1 MGAGKHTKER
11 LPPFVPLL
19 VGTMDAPAWRA
30 MSHGAKV
37 LFIALK
43 RRYYPKNHNNGR
55 IFLSQRLAAKEL
67 RSHHNEIARWYREL
81 QHYGFIEMTSP
92 GCLGL
97 EGRGKAPRWR
107 LTELGYMKELPTRDF
122 MRWDGTPF
130 KDEKTDSRTGK
141 PARCVRETPH
151 TDVPENRTPADKI
164 VQEKAHIEE
173 P

>member
-1 MGAGKHTKER
+1 
-11 LPPFVPLL
+11 
-19 VGTMDAPAWRA
+19 MDAPAWRA
-30 MSHGAKV
+30 MSHGAKM
-37 LFIALK
+37 LLIALK

-55 IFLSQRLAAKEL
+55 IFLSQRLAVKEL

-81 QHYGFIEMTSP
+81 QHYGFIEMMSP

-107 LTELGYMKELPTRDF
+107 LTELGYMKELPTHDF

-130 KDEKTDSRTGK
+130 KDEKTDSRAGK

-151 TDVPENRTPADKI
+151 TDVLENRTPADKI
-164 VQEKAHIEE
+164 VQEKAHIDE